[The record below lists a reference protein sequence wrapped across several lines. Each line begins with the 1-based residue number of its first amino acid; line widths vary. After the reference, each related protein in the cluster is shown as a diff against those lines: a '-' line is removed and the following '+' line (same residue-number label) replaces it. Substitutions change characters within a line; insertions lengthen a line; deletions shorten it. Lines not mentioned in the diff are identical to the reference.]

1 MLRSTGSESGRR
13 PTTILVVDDEPSVL
27 ALVRTMLWRAGF
39 TVLEASGGEQAL
51 EVAAGQTAPIQL
63 LLTDVLMPEMNGYEL
78 AGKFK
83 ADHPQTKVLFM
94 TGYRDKV
101 VLESTGRTLDTD
113 PLIRKPFTAFNLV
126 AKIEEIVKEESVDAG
141 APESAPSQSE
151 R

>member
-1 MLRSTGSESGRR
+1 MLRSTGSETGRR

-27 ALVRTMLWRAGF
+27 ALVRTMLWRAGY

-51 EVAAGQTAPIQL
+51 ALAAQSTESIQL
-63 LLTDVLMPEMNGYEL
+63 LLSDVLMPEMNGHEL
-78 AGKFK
+78 AEKMK
-83 ADHPQTKVLFM
+83 TVRPEIKILFM

-101 VLESTGRTLDTD
+101 LFESTGRAMEEV

-126 AKIEEIVKEESVDAG
+126 AKIEEILNQQSVEADAH
-141 APESAPSQSE
+141 SE

>member
-39 TVLEASGGEQAL
+39 TVLEAPGGEQAL
-51 EVAAGQTAPIQL
+51 RLASEQTAAIQL
-63 LLTDVLMPEMNGYEL
+63 LLTDVLMPDMNGYEL
-78 AGKFK
+78 AEKLMSRR
-83 ADHPQTKVLFM
+83 PETKILFM

-101 VLESTGRTLDTD
+101 LLESTGRALEEA

-126 AKIEEIVKEESVDAG
+126 AKIEEILNEQVQA
-141 APESAPSQSE
+141 
-151 R
+151 